1 MLKSKRITDPWIW
14 EATAVDFNELPDEVK
29 LPIMAAIGGSVVAAF
44 NHFSAAFKR
53 KSRRA
58 DIHVDKIEAE
68 HQLDVGQA
76 ALIHRIVDQHLLQEN
91 SAFRLMEE
99 EVRANKLTIREL
111 QDERIALKAEIVAL
125 HTENRALKERI
136 AELERLNQTLGGSG

>member
-1 MLKSKRITDPWIW
+1 M
-14 EATAVDFNELPDEVK
+14 DFNELPDEVE
-29 LPIMAAIGGSVVAAF
+29 LPIIAAVGGSVVAAF

-91 SAFRLMEE
+91 SACARARTYYDTAA
-99 EVRANKLTIREL
+99 EVA
-111 QDERIALKAEIVAL
+111 ERFINPVSLIPAC
-125 HTENRALKERI
+125 N
-136 AELERLNQTLGGSG
+136 